1 MNERAARA
9 SVEAGVDARRRHAA
23 VHGRVRVRV
32 RRRVELARVGVVGG
46 VLELAV
52 RAQVVGARVGGAAQ
66 RALEAAREVHVV
78 VVADVRHHLAAQLAA
93 VQVERARHAL
103 ERQPHVP
110 ALRACATTDPPL
122 HTTFMLIK
130 MAYSPS
136 TLCVLRT
143 FTSSYMFISL

>member
-1 MNERAARA
+1 MNELGARA
-9 SVEAGVDARRRHAA
+9 SVEAGVQRHAA
-23 VHGRVRVRV
+23 VDGRVRVRVRV
-32 RRRVELARVGVVGG
+32 RRRVELARVRVVGG

-66 RALEAAREVHVV
+66 RALEPAREVHVV

-110 ALRACATTDPPL
+110 ALRAIDGVSL
-122 HTTFMLIK
+122 VR
-130 MAYSPS
+130 
-136 TLCVLRT
+136 VLWHNGIAFVALVAHLMWR
-143 FTSSYMFISL
+143 

>member
-1 MNERAARA
+1 MHNRDNTKRAEARGLVGEHGEGPRPVRR
-9 SVEAGVDARRRHAA
+9 SVEAGVQVHA
-23 VHGRVRVRV
+23 VVDGRV

-110 ALRACATTDPPL
+110 ALRACNQPPV
-122 HTTFMLIK
+122 TF
-130 MAYSPS
+130 PPP
-136 TLCVLRT
+136 TRRT
-143 FTSSYMFISL
+143 RK

>member
-1 MNERAARA
+1 MVGEER
-9 SVEAGVDARRRHAA
+9 
-23 VHGRVRVRV
+23 RVLRV
-32 RRRVELARVGVVGG
+32 RRGRLELARVGVVGG

-93 VQVERARHAL
+93 VQVQRARHAL

-110 ALRACATTDPPL
+110 ALRACNHQPTRTDSRPTTNPRLSQRVDS
-122 HTTFMLIK
+122 IK
-130 MAYSPS
+130 MAYGDYRM
-136 TLCVLRT
+136 LAR
-143 FTSSYMFISL
+143 FISKYLGDFLLGKYDIF